1 MINDRNWWSSILKKI
16 KEIES
21 IYMEHWQQKKEDD
34 ITIETLLKKIDKLE
48 KEIIKLKK
56 AL

>member
-1 MINDRNWWSSILKKI
+1 MINDRNGGSSILKKI